1 MSRVVVIL
9 PTSTYRAGDFIEA
22 GSGLGVD
29 LLVASEGDAPLE
41 MGDGYIQ
48 ITCSRP
54 EDAAEAIVRAGDTRQ
69 IDGIVAADDA
79 GVVVAALA
87 GSKLGLLAND
97 PEAARATRDKA
108 LLRARLSAAEVPQP
122 PWRVFDAKTQVGE
135 IEAELEFP
143 VVVKPTS
150 LSAGQGVI
158 RVDHPGQLRQAI
170 ERARTIASSEGSSA
184 DRIVVETLIHGDEV
198 ALEGMVT
205 DRGLTTLAIFDKPDP
220 GLSGDGFQETIL
232 VTPSRQP
239 PQTQTEIE
247 RVAAQSIRALGLTRG
262 PVHVEMIVSGDRVDV
277 IEVAARSIGGL
288 CSRSLDFGLM
298 DTSLETLI
306 LRNAIGRDKPE
317 LRRSGGA
324 SGVLMIPIPS
334 AGELMSV
341 AGLERVREIPEV
353 SGVDITARP
362 GDRLAPPPEGGRY
375 VGFVFARSQR
385 PEDVERALR
394 DAMKLIEVKIR

>member
-1 MSRVVVIL
+1 M
-9 PTSTYRAGDFIEA
+9 
-22 GSGLGVD
+22 
-29 LLVASEGDAPLE
+29 
-41 MGDGYIQ
+41 
-48 ITCSRP
+48 
-54 EDAAEAIVRAGDTRQ
+54 
-69 IDGIVAADDA
+69 
-79 GVVVAALA
+79 
-87 GSKLGLLAND
+87 
-97 PEAARATRDKA
+97 
-108 LLRARLSAAEVPQP
+108 
-122 PWRVFDAKTQVGE
+122 
-135 IEAELEFP
+135 
-143 VVVKPTS
+143 
-150 LSAGQGVI
+150 SAGQWVI

-184 DRIVVETLIHGDEV
+184 DRIVVETLIHGDEI

>member
-205 DRGLTTLAIFDKPDP
+205 DRG
-220 GLSGDGFQETIL
+220 
-232 VTPSRQP
+232 
-239 PQTQTEIE
+239 
-247 RVAAQSIRALGLTRG
+247 
-262 PVHVEMIVSGDRVDV
+262 
-277 IEVAARSIGGL
+277 
-288 CSRSLDFGLM
+288 
-298 DTSLETLI
+298 
-306 LRNAIGRDKPE
+306 
-317 LRRSGGA
+317 
-324 SGVLMIPIPS
+324 
-334 AGELMSV
+334 
-341 AGLERVREIPEV
+341 
-353 SGVDITARP
+353 
-362 GDRLAPPPEGGRY
+362 
-375 VGFVFARSQR
+375 
-385 PEDVERALR
+385 
-394 DAMKLIEVKIR
+394 